1 MRKVQFTET
10 VLRDANQ
17 SLIATRLP
25 YSKFEPIL
33 ETMDK
38 AGFYSAEVW
47 GGATF
52 DVCLRY
58 LREDPWERLR
68 KIRAKM
74 PNTKLQMLL
83 RGQNILGYK
92 HYPDDVVR
100 KFVEYSVKNGIDII
114 RIFDALNDVRNLEV
128 AIDETNKQGAHAS
141 GTICFTTSPVH
152 TLEKNVQMVKDLK
165 SMGVQSICIKDMA
178 GIMGPK
184 DAYDLVSA
192 IKDAVPELPLVI
204 HTHCTTGLAF
214 MTDLKAVEAGADVI
228 DTAISPF
235 SGGTSQPATET
246 LAYALRQLGYQV
258 DLDDKVLVEMA
269 DFFKG
274 VRADFLADGTLDP
287 ISMSTDTQ
295 CLNYQ
300 IPGGM
305 LSNLISQLKMMNA
318 MDKLDDALAETPKV
332 RADLGYPPL
341 VTPTSQMVGSQ
352 AVQNVLAGERYKVV
366 GKEIKAYCR
375 GEYGRTPAPIDP
387 DIQKKILGDTPVVKG
402 RYADSLEPEFEKT
415 KKELGAT
422 AKSDED
428 VLSYIAFPQVAMAFF
443 KDREA
448 GFPPKEEAKKAEPKK
463 EAAPAPKLEDMAPIP
478 AWQGH
483 VYYTEVPAPAVP
495 GYTSRPIPQFAAS
508 YQPAYLKMG
517 KREDLTGS
525 FTVTIDGKPFQ
536 VSVAKADGPAA
547 PVAAAPVAAPVAAP
561 APAPSPAPAP
571 AAAPAAAPAP
581 APAPAAAP
589 APAPAAAAPAAGETA
604 VNSPMPGSI
613 FKVECSVGQSVKAGD
628 VLIVLEAMKME
639 IEVSAPADGTV
650 KSIAVAT
657 GATVNTDDLLVVLG

>member
-228 DTAISPF
+228 D
-235 SGGTSQPATET
+235 

-274 VRADFLADGTLDP
+274 VRADFLADGTLDPISMSTDTQCLNYQIPGGMLSFLADGTLDP

-366 GKEIKAYCR
+366 GKGWWVLRPCR
-375 GEYGRTPAPIDP
+375 TCWPA
-387 DIQKKILGDTPVVKG
+387 
-402 RYADSLEPEFEKT
+402 S
-415 KKELGAT
+415 AT
-422 AKSDED
+422 RWWA
-428 VLSYIAFPQVAMAFF
+428 
-443 KDREA
+443 RR
-448 GFPPKEEAKKAEPKK
+448 
-463 EAAPAPKLEDMAPIP
+463 
-478 AWQGH
+478 
-483 VYYTEVPAPAVP
+483 
-495 GYTSRPIPQFAAS
+495 SRPTAA
-508 YQPAYLKMG
+508 
-517 KREDLTGS
+517 
-525 FTVTIDGKPFQ
+525 
-536 VSVAKADGPAA
+536 VS
-547 PVAAAPVAAPVAAP
+547 
-561 APAPSPAPAP
+561 
-571 AAAPAAAPAP
+571 
-581 APAPAAAP
+581 
-589 APAPAAAAPAAGETA
+589 TA
-604 VNSPMPGSI
+604 VLPPPSTPI
-613 FKVECSVGQSVKAGD
+613 FRRRFW
-628 VLIVLEAMKME
+628 
-639 IEVSAPADGTV
+639 
-650 KSIAVAT
+650 AT
-657 GATVNTDDLLVVLG
+657 PPW